1 VIKKIFVVT
10 LVVIVAGALAFS
22 LYNVFTANPVQ
33 AANAAS
39 AGGAG
44 YGGGQG
50 RGWNA
55 AQSRQDGSIGS
66 WLSNLINGQQAGGGY
81 GQGGRGRGGNGGGG
95 GGGSRGQGGGQ
106 GGGRGQGGGQ
116 GGGRWAG
123 QQGGVQNLPA
133 ASELNDVEAQG
144 LLYMREEEKLARDV
158 YAALYAKWSIAEF
171 QTISQSEQM
180 HMDSL
185 KTLLDRYGLTDP
197 AQAQAGKFTD
207 PALQALYDS
216 LLTQGSQS
224 VADALK
230 VGGLIEEVDILDLQ
244 SRLAQTDNAD
254 VQQIY
259 NNLLR
264 GSGNHLRAFAN
275 TLSLQTGETYQPQ
288 KLSQADYQTILS
300 TAPGG
305 YGQGGGGGGGRG
317 RGQGGQGGN
326 WQGTTP

>member
-1 VIKKIFVVT
+1 MIKKIFVVT

-22 LYNVFTANPVQ
+22 LYNVFAASPVQ

-39 AGGAG
+39 AGGTG

-50 RGWNA
+50 RGWGA
-55 AQSRQDGSIGS
+55 AQPQQDGSIGS

-95 GGGSRGQGGGQ
+95 GRGQGGGQ
-106 GGGRGQGGGQ
+106 GGGRGA
-116 GGGRWAG
+116 R
-123 QQGGVQNLPA
+123 QQGGMQTLPA
-133 ASELNDVEAQG
+133 ASDLNDVEAQG

-158 YAALYAKWSIAEF
+158 YAALYAKWGMAEF

-207 PALQALYDS
+207 PALQALYDNVIA
-216 LLTQGSQS
+216 QGSQS

-254 VQQIY
+254 IQQVY
-259 NNLLR
+259 NNLMR

-288 KLSQADYQTILS
+288 KLSQADYQAILN
-300 TAPGG
+300 TTPGG
-305 YGQGGGGGGGRG
+305 SGQGGGGRG

-326 WQGTTP
+326 RQWATP

>member
-1 VIKKIFVVT
+1 MIKKIFVVT

-22 LYNVFTANPVQ
+22 LYNVFTAGSVQ

-44 YGGGQG
+44 YGGGHG

-55 AQSRQDGSIGS
+55 AQQGGTIGS
-66 WLSNLINGQQAGGGY
+66 WLSNLVNGQPAGRGY

-95 GGGSRGQGGGQ
+95 GGGRGQGGGQ
-106 GGGRGQGGGQ
+106 GGGGQGQGGGQ

-133 ASELNDVEAQG
+133 ASDLNDVEAQG

-158 YAALYAKWSIAEF
+158 YAALSAKWGIAEF

-185 KTLLDRYGLTDP
+185 KTLLDRYGLADP

-207 PALQALYDS
+207 SALQALYDS
-216 LLTQGSQS
+216 LMAQGSQS
-224 VADALK
+224 IAEALK

-254 VQQIY
+254 IQQVY

-288 KLSQADYQTILS
+288 KLSQADYQTLLS

-305 YGQGGGGGGGRG
+305 YGQGGGGGRG
-317 RGQGGQGGN
+317 RGQGGRSGN
-326 WQGTTP
+326 GQ

>member
-1 VIKKIFVVT
+1 MIKKIFVVT
-10 LVVIVAGALAFS
+10 LVVIVVGALAFS
-22 LYNVFTANPVQ
+22 LYNVFTASPAQ

-55 AQSRQDGSIGS
+55 AQSQQDGSIGS
-66 WLSNLINGQQAGGGY
+66 WLSNLVNGQQAGGGY

-95 GGGSRGQGGGQ
+95 GGGRGQGGGQ
-106 GGGRGQGGGQ
+106 GGGRG
-116 GGGRWAG
+116 AG
-123 QQGGVQNLPA
+123 QTGGVQNLPA
-133 ASELNDVEAQG
+133 ASHLSDVEAQG

-158 YAALYAKWSIAEF
+158 YTALYARWGIAEF

-216 LLTQGSQS
+216 LLAQGSQS
-224 VADALK
+224 VAEALK

-244 SRLAQTDNAD
+244 SRLTQTDNAD
-254 VQQIY
+254 IQQVY

-275 TLSLQTGETYQPQ
+275 TLSLQSGETYQPQ
-288 KLSQADYQTILS
+288 KLSPADYQAILS

-305 YGQGGGGGGGRG
+305 YGQGGGGSGGRG